1 MLQIFVF
8 DHNIRR
14 YAQKSCKENRL
25 LPSFLKKR
33 REKPGFLIPDERE
46 AGRISGSKLKKDSR
60 GTSREWS
67 VSVLF

>member
-46 AGRISGSKLKKDSR
+46 ARPGKRKLAFPKLAKQAP
-60 GTSREWS
+60 GKA
-67 VSVLF
+67 